1 MSHEPSEPSESASTR
16 TALRPD
22 VLPLLLGYWAFGQ
35 FWGVWVILVSY
46 FQASHRLSDS
56 SMGLLYTVLSATAV
70 LVMVFLAPRLQGLQ
84 LSTSVP
90 ISLASLAV
98 GATVIALQPRS
109 ALIVGFI
116 LVGLGN
122 GLIDVYSNV
131 AAQRAEIRDR
141 KPVLQWM
148 HAGYALGGVTGAAV
162 AGLTRTA
169 GLDFQVGMIYS
180 AVALAITAIV
190 AARML
195 PRERVGAS
203 ADTSFSISALF
214 RHPGLWVPA
223 LVVLSAFLVEG
234 SMDTWSG
241 RYLIGELGASPA
253 VASTVFIAFSS
264 ALFLGRMFAGRVLFG
279 LGPRTTILAAGVG
292 AGVGGAIAALTSSP
306 VVVGFAYLLM
316 GFTIAA
322 AAPAGFSL
330 IDVPDDDATNAVAAV
345 STVGYTGFIWSPP
358 ILGWV
363 ADSFSLRASVSVIV
377 IATMGIIA
385 GGMLAPRRMVVRDP

>member
-1 MSHEPSEPSESASTR
+1 MSDEHVPEASGPTSVS

-46 FQASHRLSDS
+46 FQASQHLSDS
-56 SMGLLYTVLSATAV
+56 SIGLLYTVLSATAV
-70 LVMVFLAPRLQGLQ
+70 LVMAFLAPRLQGLR

-109 ALIVGFI
+109 ALIVGFV

-122 GLIDVYSNV
+122 GLIDVYANV
-131 AAQRAEIRDR
+131 AAQRAEIRNR

-169 GLDFQVGMIYS
+169 GLDYQVGMIYS

-195 PRERVGAS
+195 PRERVEAS

-214 RHPGLWVPA
+214 RHPSLWVPA

-253 VASTVFIAFSS
+253 VAASVFIAFSS
-264 ALFLGRMFAGRVLFG
+264 ALFLAGCSPAGCCSGSGRAPRSWSPAWGQASVGRS
-279 LGPRTTILAAGVG
+279 PR
-292 AGVGGAIAALTSSP
+292 SP
-306 VVVGFAYLLM
+306 
-316 GFTIAA
+316 
-322 AAPAGFSL
+322 AAPSSSG
-330 IDVPDDDATNAVAAV
+330 
-345 STVGYTGFIWSPP
+345 SP
-358 ILGWV
+358 
-363 ADSFSLRASVSVIV
+363 
-377 IATMGIIA
+377 TC
-385 GGMLAPRRMVVRDP
+385 